1 VGPDVSKEKRK
12 SRWVKGSDVPRY
24 DERTLS
30 SILNRYHES
39 PGWFRGARVRKA

>member
-1 VGPDVSKEKRK
+1 MSKPKRQ
-12 SRWVKGSDVPRY
+12 SRWVKDSGIPRY

-39 PGWFRGARVRKA
+39 PGWFRGARVRKP